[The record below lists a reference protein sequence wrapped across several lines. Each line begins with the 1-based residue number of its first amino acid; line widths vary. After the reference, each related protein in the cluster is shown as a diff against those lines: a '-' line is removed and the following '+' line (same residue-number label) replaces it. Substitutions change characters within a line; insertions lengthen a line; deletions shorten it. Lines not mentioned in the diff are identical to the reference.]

1 MHTHESTMAKLP
13 RVHNGE
19 INFRDGIDV
28 RGQETETQAAAN
40 GRTLLNL
47 GVLFGV
53 EAKPDFIN
61 FRG

>member
-1 MHTHESTMAKLP
+1 MAKLP